1 MAMNAKLS
9 VPTRSCS
16 RFSRTPQSNPRLA
29 TRLPRQQRTVRACVQ
44 AQGETDYD
52 QDALWDAEVM
62 QMHAV
67 AFGMW
72 HDAMKDGKH
81 LASWSVILPPALDD
95 DSAENSE
102 TNAADERLKKAQ
114 AALIERDM
122 ELAGDALASLTLSA
136 ARRAKGGNAPKEAIA
151 DVIEQTC
158 KFCANTGAHPNDAI
172 SANLATDGAVY
183 KLDRR
188 QLATSFATLATV
200 APRTYSLHIP
210 SAKPRVYLTAIDP
223 KACFRVGNEVL
234 TLISREPNLLLHPP
248 AVITAANDDLR
259 ETLASIGIR
268 TKLFQDALISEEPWL
283 LLPGGLSN
291 IRLEIL
297 REAWYER
304 EGQDV
309 ERAAIRQ
316 RRRGVR
322 TRFDDAEDQRWFVN
336 AFCDGYG

>member
-1 MAMNAKLS
+1 MNAKLS

-16 RFSRTPQSNPRLA
+16 RFSRTQSNPRLA

-72 HDAMKDGKH
+72 HDAMKNGKH

-95 DSAENSE
+95 DSAENVE
-102 TNAADERLKKAQ
+102 TNAAHERLKKAQ

-136 ARRAKGGNAPKEAIA
+136 ARRAKGENAPKEAIA

-172 SANLATDGAVY
+172 SASLATDGAVY

>member
-16 RFSRTPQSNPRLA
+16 RFSRTPRNPRLS
-29 TRLPRQQRTVRACVQ
+29 TPLPRQQRTVRACVQ

-136 ARRAKGGNAPKEAIA
+136 ARRAKGENAPKEAIA

-172 SANLATDGAVY
+172 SASLATDGAVY

-316 RRRGVR
+316 RMRGVR

>member
-9 VPTRSCS
+9 CPRRSCS
-16 RFSRTPQSNPRLA
+16 RFSRTQSNPRLA
-29 TRLPRQQRTVRACVQ
+29 TRIPRQQRTVRACVQ

-95 DSAENSE
+95 DNAENSE

-158 KFCANTGAHPNDAI
+158 KFCANTGAHPNDAV
-172 SANLATDGAVY
+172 SASLATDGAVY

-268 TKLFQDALISEEPWL
+268 TKLFQDALIAEEPWL